1 MYYYI
6 NTTFS
11 CWKNVSLIRCAHS
24 WNIFQHSKRNFVSL
38 RCHVISS
45 ICLVLVLFPFGHISL
60 FDNNITSNFLFFFPG
75 SPSGHSM
82 ITSAVLCLLVSWLL
96 NSLRENLLCNM
107 SILGRLIVNLSL
119 WAVLM
124 IILIFVSVSRVFIAT
139 HFPHQV
145 IMGTVIGLILA
156 LVVKNYKTV
165 LINISGSVRYC
176 ALCSLTL
183 VTTTLASYLFLSF
196 LVYDPSISVTKAQKW
211 CIKPSYIHLDTTPFY
226 AMVRDSGATLGL
238 GISVGI
244 VSSALRG
251 GNWRGLR
258 VGVGQLSLL
267 SASLKVMLSILL
279 LQLLEVISL
288 PKSSAL
294 LFYVA
299 GYVRCAFI
307 PIIVILI
314 VPIIAVW
321 QWSNVMIIYIF
332 EIMER

>member
-1 MYYYI
+1 
-6 NTTFS
+6 
-11 CWKNVSLIRCAHS
+11 
-24 WNIFQHSKRNFVSL
+24 
-38 RCHVISS
+38 
-45 ICLVLVLFPFGHISL
+45 
-60 FDNNITSNFLFFFPG
+60 
-75 SPSGHSM
+75 M
-82 ITSAVLCLLVSWLL
+82 ITSAVLCLLFSWLL
-96 NSLRENLLCNM
+96 NSLREKFLCNM
-107 SILGRLIVNLSL
+107 SILGRLIVTLSL

-124 IILIFVSVSRVFIAT
+124 IILVFVSVSRVFIAT

-156 LVVKNYKTV
+156 LVVQNYKTV
-165 LINISGSVRYC
+165 LINMSVSVRCC
-176 ALCSLTL
+176 ALCSLLL
-183 VTTTLASYLFLSF
+183 VTTTLASYLCLSF

-244 VSSALRG
+244 VSSAVRG

-267 SASLKVMLSILL
+267 SASFKVVLSILL
-279 LQLLEVISL
+279 LQLLEAISL
-288 PKSSAL
+288 PKSSPL

-321 QWSNVMIIYIF
+321 Q
-332 EIMER
+332 

>member
-1 MYYYI
+1 MTIQQYEL
-6 NTTFS
+6 TCET
-11 CWKNVSLIRCAHS
+11 
-24 WNIFQHSKRNFVSL
+24 
-38 RCHVISS
+38 
-45 ICLVLVLFPFGHISL
+45 G
-60 FDNNITSNFLFFFPG
+60 PG

-82 ITSAVLCLLVSWLL
+82 ITSAVLCLLFSWLL
-96 NSLRENLLCNM
+96 NSLRENFLCNM
-107 SILGRLIVNLSL
+107 SILGRLIVTLSL

-124 IILIFVSVSRVFIAT
+124 IILVFVSVSRVFIAT

-156 LVVKNYKTV
+156 LVVQNYKTV
-165 LINISGSVRYC
+165 LINISVSVRCC
-176 ALCSLTL
+176 ALCSLLL

-244 VSSALRG
+244 VSSAVRG
-251 GNWRGLR
+251 RNWRGLR

-279 LQLLEVISL
+279 LQLLEAISL
-288 PKSSAL
+288 PKSSPL

-321 QWSNVMIIYIF
+321 Q
-332 EIMER
+332 

>member
-1 MYYYI
+1 
-6 NTTFS
+6 
-11 CWKNVSLIRCAHS
+11 
-24 WNIFQHSKRNFVSL
+24 
-38 RCHVISS
+38 
-45 ICLVLVLFPFGHISL
+45 
-60 FDNNITSNFLFFFPG
+60 
-75 SPSGHSM
+75 M
-82 ITSAVLCLLVSWLL
+82 ITSAVLCLLFSWLL
-96 NSLRENLLCNM
+96 NSLRENFLCNM
-107 SILGRLIVNLSL
+107 SILGRLIVTLSL

-124 IILIFVSVSRVFIAT
+124 IILVFVSVSRVFIAT

-156 LVVKNYKTV
+156 LVVQNYKTV
-165 LINISGSVRYC
+165 LINMSVSVRYC
-176 ALCSLTL
+176 ALCSLLL

-244 VSSALRG
+244 VSSAVRG

-267 SASLKVMLSILL
+267 SASFKVVLSILL
-279 LQLLEVISL
+279 LQLLEAISL
-288 PKSSAL
+288 PKSSPL

-314 VPIIAVW
+314 IPMIAVW
-321 QWSNVMIIYIF
+321 Q
-332 EIMER
+332 